1 MVLTKV
7 FSIFGA
13 AIHESLTRTLGQY
26 LEVTGGGLANKHKTE
41 WEKDIAARMIGTNNP
56 AEAPFATVR
65 ALLHIYPRSRPF
77 NFPQIHP
84 ILTITFPNQFEI
96 KNCGRASG
104 GHC

>member
-26 LEVTGGGLANKHKTE
+26 LEVTGGGLATKHKTE
-41 WEKDIAARMIGTNNP
+41 WEKDIAARMLGTNNA

-77 NFPQIHP
+77 YFPQIN
-84 ILTITFPNQFEI
+84 PNPNPTLLHQFEI
-96 KNCGRASG
+96 KNCGLASG
-104 GHC
+104 SHC